1 MIRIR
6 PPDPDADAGFTLI
19 ELLVVMIIIGILA
32 AIAIPVYLNMR
43 QQAWDA
49 TSKSDVEAAA
59 KSEEQLLVDTGSYGD
74 TAALSADGH
83 AIRVSHTDTV
93 TILLYNGAVG
103 YCLSANAPGSPRTWY
118 YDSVGGG
125 MQPNGATGCPVTT
138 TGTAGGSVTG

>member
-6 PPDPDADAGFTLI
+6 PPDPEADAGFTLI

-49 TSKSDVEAAA
+49 TSKTDVEAAA
-59 KSEEQLLVDTGSYGD
+59 KSEEQLFVDTGSYGD

-83 AIRVSHTDTV
+83 AIRARHTPT
-93 TILLYNGAVG
+93 
-103 YCLSANAPGSPRTWY
+103 R
-118 YDSVGGG
+118 
-125 MQPNGATGCPVTT
+125 
-138 TGTAGGSVTG
+138 